1 MHSLSVP
8 PRPTS
13 HEVQLND
20 NDFIVSKTDLHG
32 RITYGNRHFIKISGY
47 QEDELIGA
55 PHKILR
61 HPDMPRVVF
70 KCLWDAIKKKE
81 EIFAYVKNLAKDGS
95 FYWVFAN
102 VTCTYDDNGQVK
114 DYHSVRRRPSRKAM
128 EVIPSLYR
136 ELHTAEQRGGITAS
150 EKMLESILNEKGLTY
165 HDFVL
170 SLQK

>member
-1 MHSLSVP
+1 MNHQA

-13 HEVQLND
+13 NELRLHEH
-20 NDFIVSKTDLHG
+20 DFIVSKTDLSG
-32 RITYGNRHFIKISGY
+32 RIIYGNRHFIKISGY
-47 QEDELIGA
+47 HESELIQA
-55 PHKILR
+55 PHSLLR

-70 KCLWDAIKKKE
+70 KMLWDTIKKRE

-102 VTCTYDDNGQVK
+102 VTCTKDHSGNIV
-114 DYHSVRRRPSRKAM
+114 DYHSVRRKPSDRAM
-128 EVIPSLYR
+128 SVIPELYR
-136 ELHTAEQRGGITAS
+136 QLHAEEQRGGISAS
-150 EKMLESILNEKGLTY
+150 EKLLNTILNEKGLTY